1 MLYDTNIHFGLK
13 LRADWK
19 IGGGLVLALPD
30 TVSVI
35 LNKSVCLS
43 ESLFFPHL

>member
-19 IGGGLVLALPD
+19 IGGGGFGPSSARYRLCDLEQ
-30 TVSVI
+30 VS
-35 LNKSVCLS
+35 LS
-43 ESLFFPHL
+43 F